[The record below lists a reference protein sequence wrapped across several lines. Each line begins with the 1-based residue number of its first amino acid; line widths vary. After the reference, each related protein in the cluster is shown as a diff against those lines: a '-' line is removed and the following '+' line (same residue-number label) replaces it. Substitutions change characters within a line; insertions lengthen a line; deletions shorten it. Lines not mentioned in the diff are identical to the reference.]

1 MPLSP
6 TLTTRPGTPAQKDL
20 VPLGQ
25 PDIACIAA
33 TGVTRSPN
41 LKGGFILLST
51 ASLNKVQGHVNLNR
65 RSVFAGAVILLE
77 HAD

>member
-6 TLTTRPGTPAQKDL
+6 TLTTRPTPPDQKDL
-20 VPLGQ
+20 DSLGN
-25 PDIACIAA
+25 DIACIAA